1 MAHLHAYCFASGE
14 IDFGPSIPD
23 GALPIVDGPDADVH
37 RAIQGSARLSYD
49 GETWLVP
56 GVPEADNQTV
66 AVDALIVYRDR
77 VRGRLARLAEEDGA
91 DG

>member
-1 MAHLHAYCFASGE
+1 MAHLHAYSFASGE

-23 GALPIVDGPDADVH
+23 GALPIIDGPDADVH
-37 RAIQGSARLSYD
+37 RVIAGCARLSYD

-56 GVPEADNQTV
+56 GVPEGEGDSRL
-66 AVDALIVYRDR
+66 DALVAFRRRALDR
-77 VRGRLARLAEEDGA
+77 LTHLVEEEGA

>member
-14 IDFGPSIPD
+14 IDFGPSIPA
-23 GALPIVDGPDADVH
+23 GALPIVDGADADVH
-37 RAIQGSARLSYD
+37 RVIAGNARLAYD

-56 GVPEADNQTV
+56 GIPEGKGDERL
-66 AVDALIVYRDR
+66 DALFAFRRR
-77 VRGRLARLAEEDGA
+77 VLNCLARLAEEEGA